1 MKDCRDWRARALNSA
16 MTLFLIA
23 SPVAGLA
30 ALTMSPAAAIETG
43 KAMGASYARIGGPTS
58 VPYGWADF
66 CRRYAGECDS
76 GPLAPLDIDLTPKTM
91 KEIGRVGQWVNAHI
105 KPVSD
110 MEHWGVIDRW
120 DYPSDGKG
128 DCEDYALFKRKIL
141 IEEGF
146 PRQALLMTVVNDEY
160 NEGHSVL
167 TVKTSAGGFVLDNM
181 NDEVKPWDRTGYRFV
196 KRQSQTDQN
205 VWVQIGDPTT
215 APDYVSR

>member
-1 MKDCRDWRARALNSA
+1 
-16 MTLFLIA
+16 
-23 SPVAGLA
+23 
-30 ALTMSPAAAIETG
+30 
-43 KAMGASYARIGGPTS
+43 
-58 VPYGWADF
+58 
-66 CRRYAGECDS
+66 
-76 GPLAPLDIDLTPKTM
+76 M
-91 KEIGRVGQWVNAHI
+91 KEIGRVSQWVNAHI

-146 PRQALLMTVVNDEY
+146 PRQALLMTVVKDEH

-167 TVKTSAGGFVLDNM
+167 TVKTSAGEFVLDNM

-196 KRQSQTDQN
+196 KRQSQPTRTYGCKSAIRRRH
-205 VWVQIGDPTT
+205 QIMFHDRNFVRAISWISPQVYGPRRQD
-215 APDYVSR
+215 A